1 MALLK
6 FQGGELTLRTLTSLL
21 SCSMTWLST
30 LSVPET
36 TMVKSALSLLSPT
49 ASDSMLYPLLAN
61 TPAIRLI
68 MPLSSPTNTEIVWRR
83 TLHLPP
89 ETRPAQ
95 LEQGNYKQGSHISG
109 GGSGPY
115 LSLAAAAAGE
125 TADAAT
131 AAWAEA
137 ASPPAPA
144 AAATAQRPRDGVQA
158 PPGRSATAAVQP
170 GRRAAPAG
178 AGRRWCDE
186 ATDMPSGAQWHLAGT
201 LLGAR
206 WWPDGAVD

>member
-1 MALLK
+1 
-6 FQGGELTLRTLTSLL
+6 
-21 SCSMTWLST
+21 
-30 LSVPET
+30 
-36 TMVKSALSLLSPT
+36 
-49 ASDSMLYPLLAN
+49 
-61 TPAIRLI
+61 

-158 PPGRSATAAVQP
+158 PPGRSATAAAQP

-186 ATDMPSGAQWHLAGT
+186 ATDMPSGAEVARGGSGTWQGYFARSSVVAGWSSG
-201 LLGAR
+201 LVVGGL
-206 WWPDGAVD
+206 V